1 MPESCFLESHRGVS
15 YPVETYMDG
24 EKNFVVDLGLV
35 DFSGFTDFLLSIML

>member
-1 MPESCFLESHRGVS
+1 
-15 YPVETYMDG
+15 MDG